1 MKIHP
6 EQEIPAVAFDPCRAT
21 LEPFS
26 HSNITQSRSAKTLR
40 LSAEFARSSIIFQ
53 PRSFEGQKFFI
64 IPIWSTHCSKKGDRP
79 YYLNQDS
86 GQKMLNA

>member
-53 PRSFEGQKFFI
+53 PRSFEGQKFFK
-64 IPIWSTHCSKKGDRP
+64 IPVGNTHCFRTKFQTVISD
-79 YYLNQDS
+79 L
-86 GQKMLNA
+86 LFIA

>member
-6 EQEIPAVAFDPCRAT
+6 QQEIPAVAFDPCRAT

-79 YYLNQDS
+79 YNL
-86 GQKMLNA
+86 K